1 MMSHKFMSMIC
12 CLGLAAMLVSAC
24 QTGPKATT
32 LLSPTATVQA
42 ESDDVTVT
50 YIGNA
55 GFMVT
60 VGDKKILVDAL
71 FTGLRD
77 NYALPKNI
85 QDTLTSAQPPF
96 DDVDLILVTHGH
108 ADHWGPGL
116 VQQHLQ
122 NNPHAKFAST
132 TVMTNW
138 LPDFADRLVKL
149 DPTPGKPV
157 QADIDG
163 IQVEALS
170 LSDGFGQSTNIGFVV
185 SVGGVNLF
193 FSGDIDTSHVS
204 FEEFRAYQLPEK
216 GIDIAFIPHFYFTDI
231 PAEQKFLREGIASK
245 YLVPTHY
252 YYTDP
257 PLNRSYVLSNY
268 PDAIFFNDELQSWD
282 MPPEK

>member
-1 MMSHKFMSMIC
+1 MSRKFVSTIC
-12 CLGLAAMLVSAC
+12 CLGLIVVLVNAC
-24 QTGPKATT
+24 QTSPNATS
-32 LLSPTATVQA
+32 LLSPTVTAQA
-42 ESDDVTVT
+42 ESDSVSVT

-60 VGDKKILVDAL
+60 VNDKKILIDAL
-71 FTGLRD
+71 FSGLRD
-77 NYALPKNI
+77 NYTLPKNI
-85 QDTLTSAQPPF
+85 LDTLVSAQPPF

-108 ADHWGPGL
+108 ADHWAPGL
-116 VQQHLQ
+116 VQQYLQ

-132 TVMTNW
+132 TVITNW
-138 LPDFADRLVKL
+138 LPAFADRLIKL

-170 LSDGFGQSTNIGFVV
+170 LSHGGDVRTNIGFVV
-185 SVGGVNLF
+185 TVNDVNLF
-193 FSGDIDTSHVS
+193 FSGDLDISQVS

-216 GIDIAFIPHFYFTDI
+216 GMDVAFMPHFYFTDI

-245 YLVPTHY
+245 YLIPTHY

-268 PDAIFFNDELQSWD
+268 PDAIFFNDELQSWV